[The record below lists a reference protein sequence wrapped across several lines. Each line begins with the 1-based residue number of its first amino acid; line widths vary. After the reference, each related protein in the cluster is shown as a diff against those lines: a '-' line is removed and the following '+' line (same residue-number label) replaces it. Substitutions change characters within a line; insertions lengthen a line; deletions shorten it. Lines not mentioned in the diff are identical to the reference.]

1 MVSNTIEQEIHI
13 SAPVEQVW
21 ERLTDA
27 AFLGEWFGNGEPVQ
41 LDLRVGGL
49 LLFDHGVHGALPA
62 RIALVERPGKLS
74 YRWSQGVTAGEEPGP
89 DNATLVEI
97 TLVDDGDG
105 TLARFRETGF
115 ATLPMPEAHL
125 RTRYEQNSTG
135 LPAKLEQ
142 LKRSAEQPGA

>member
-1 MVSNTIEQEIHI
+1 MVSNTIEREIHI
-13 SAPVEQVW
+13 SGPVEQVW

-27 AFLGEWFGNGEPVQ
+27 RFLGEWFGNGEPVQ
-41 LDLRVGGL
+41 LDLRPGGL

-62 RIALVERPGKLS
+62 RIDTVEPPGKLS
-74 YRWSQGVTAGEEPGP
+74 YRWSQGVAAGEEPGP

-97 TLVDDGDG
+97 TLTADGGG
-105 TLARFRETGF
+105 TVARFRETGF
-115 ATLPMPEAHL
+115 ANLPLPEAHL

-142 LKRSAEQPGA
+142 LKQSVEHPGR